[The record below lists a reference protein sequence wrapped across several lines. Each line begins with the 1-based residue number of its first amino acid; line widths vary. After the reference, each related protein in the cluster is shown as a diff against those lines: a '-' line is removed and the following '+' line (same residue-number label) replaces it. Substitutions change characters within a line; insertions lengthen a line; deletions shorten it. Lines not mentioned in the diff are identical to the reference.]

1 MKALPAFVAVAF
13 VGFATPA
20 LASET
25 CQPVA
30 GRAELA
36 PATLDQTLK
45 AAGFTRAGA
54 WEREQGCFEVKAR
67 TADGRRV
74 EVVLDPYRGTIRRH
88 AGEDRERRRGRE
100 EAAR

>member
-1 MKALPAFVAVAF
+1 MKALPAIAAVAF

-36 PATLDQTLK
+36 PSALDQALK
-45 AAGFTRAGA
+45 AAGFTRAGG
-54 WEREQGCFEVKAR
+54 WEREHGCFEIKAR
-67 TADGRRV
+67 TTDGKRV
-74 EVVLDPYRGTIRRH
+74 EVILDPYRGTIRRH
-88 AGEDRERRRGRE
+88 AAEDGDRRRAGGESGR
-100 EAAR
+100 

>member
-1 MKALPAFVAVAF
+1 MKALPAFAAAAF

-20 LASET
+20 LAAET

-30 GRAELA
+30 GRVELA
-36 PATLDQTLK
+36 PAALDQALK
-45 AAGFTRAGA
+45 AAGFTRAGG
-54 WEREQGCFEVKAR
+54 WEREHGCFEVKAR
-67 TADGRRV
+67 TTDGRRV

-88 AGEDRERRRGRE
+88 GENERRRGGN